1 MVVHVQRDSAVLG
14 GCKGCCLPQLG
25 KQVLLLFAPLFGI
38 STARTSLVVR
48 LRSTHSA
55 TYILRYGL
63 MRVSLVVSDFIV
75 VRLFL
80 LKAACL
86 FLIAII

>member
-1 MVVHVQRDSAVLG
+1 MVHVQRDSAVLG
-14 GCKGCCLPQLG
+14 GRKSCCLPQLG
-25 KQVLLLFAPLFGI
+25 KQMLLLFTPLFGI
-38 STARTSLVVR
+38 ATARTSLVVR
-48 LRSTHSA
+48 LRSTHRT
-55 TYILRYGL
+55 TYILRYDL

-80 LKAACL
+80 LKAARL